1 MLFRYALQQLAF
13 GADPG
18 SSAWVVHQDHPVL
31 RRGSPLREL
40 GPIPPLAGWPI
51 GEQRKLKEVL
61 QTANLS
67 YISTRCSF
75 PDWLGYIGLAL
86 HYTEE
91 AELEDSGLTRAW
103 VPQLA
108 SLVQAGSATHRLLLE
123 IEVGGAH
130 LLNWRHLQA
139 VESDA
144 TRMI

>member
-18 SSAWVVHQDHPVL
+18 SSAWVVHRDHPVL

-51 GEQRKLKEVL
+51 GEQRKLKDVL

-67 YISTRCSF
+67 YISTKCSF

-86 HYTEE
+86 HYTED
-91 AELEDSGLTRAW
+91 AELEDSELTYAW
-103 VPQLA
+103 APQLA
-108 SLVQAGSATHRLLLE
+108 SLVREGSAAHRMLLE
-123 IEVGGAH
+123 IESNGAH
-130 LLNWRHLQA
+130 PLTWRHLQA

-144 TRMI
+144 SRMI